1 MLTAMYLKSIVYI
14 LCDLDVPLKLY
25 VDILMCYLDTFAKFK
40 TYARVGLNSIHFLST
55 YEYVHAMYKCDCKV
69 LN

>member
-1 MLTAMYLKSIVYI
+1 MYLKSIVYI

-40 TYARVGLNSIHFLST
+40 TYARVGLNSIHFLCT